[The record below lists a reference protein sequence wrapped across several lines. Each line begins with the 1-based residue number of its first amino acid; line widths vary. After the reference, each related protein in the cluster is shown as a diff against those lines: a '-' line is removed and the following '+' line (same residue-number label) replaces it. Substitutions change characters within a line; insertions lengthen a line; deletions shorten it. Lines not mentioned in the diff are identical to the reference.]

1 MVFAYIAF
9 VSAAISLVVVLLTTP
24 WLIRY
29 LKKIGLVVKDLN
41 KEGTPLVPLSGG
53 MVVLAGILAG
63 LMSFI
68 FFRTFFPSMGGTL
81 MLNNGALANLFAGIL
96 TILIITFV
104 GFVDDLVIKSNH
116 ESSSG
121 LRQWQ
126 KPLLT
131 LAAAVPLMVV
141 GAGHT
146 TIGVPFIGEI
156 NLGILY
162 PLIIIPIGV
171 VGAANMVNMLGG
183 INGLEA
189 GMGIIYMGSLGLYAY
204 VNKSYI
210 GALIALV
217 TFASLIAYY
226 YYNRFPA
233 RILPGDS
240 LTYLLGASIACIAIL
255 GNIERAA
262 IIIAIPF
269 FIEFI
274 LKARSRFKAQSYGYY
289 ENGKIKSRYEKTYSL
304 THLFMKGNYTEK
316 QIVYF
321 VIGIEVIFSALIWV
335 I

>member
-1 MVFAYIAF
+1 MQYIAF
-9 VSAAISLVVVLLTTP
+9 ISAAISIVVVLLTTP

-29 LKKIGLVVKDLN
+29 LKKIGLVVKDQN

-68 FFRTFFPSMGGTL
+68 FFRTFFPSMEGTL
-81 MLNNGALANLFAGIL
+81 ILNDDALANLFAGIL
-96 TILIITFV
+96 TIMIITFV
-104 GFVDDLVIKSNH
+104 GFVDDLVIRSDH
-116 ESSSG
+116 ESSTG
-121 LRQWQ
+121 LKQWQ

-146 TIGVPFIGEI
+146 TMGIPFIGEV
-156 NLGILY
+156 NFGIIY
-162 PLIIIPIGV
+162 PLIIIPLGV
-171 VGAANMVNMLGG
+171 VGAANMVNLLAGM
-183 INGLEA
+183 NGLET
-189 GMGIIYMGSLGLYAY
+189 GMGIIYMGSLGLYAF

-217 TFASLIAYY
+217 TLTALIGFY
-226 YYNRFPA
+226 YYNKFPA
-233 RILPGDS
+233 KILPGDS

-262 IIIAIPF
+262 IIVAIPF

-289 ENGKIKSRYEKTYSL
+289 HEGKVKTKYDRIYSL
-304 THLFMKGNYTEK
+304 THLFMKGKYTEK
-316 QIVYF
+316 QITYF
-321 VIGIEVIFSALIWV
+321 LIGIEILFAGIIWLI
-335 I
+335 

>member
-1 MVFAYIAF
+1 MTYTAF
-9 VSAAISLVVVLLTTP
+9 VAAAISFIVVMLTTP

-29 LKKIGLVVKDLN
+29 LKKIGLVVKDQN
-41 KEGTPLVPLSGG
+41 KENTPLVPLSGG
-53 MVVLAGILAG
+53 LVVMAGILAG
-63 LMSFI
+63 FMSFI
-68 FFRTFFPSMGGTL
+68 FFRTFFPNIQGTL
-81 MLNNGALANLFAGIL
+81 ILDNGALANLFAGIL

-104 GFVDDLVIKSNH
+104 GFVDDLVIKSDK

-121 LRQWQ
+121 LKQWQ

-131 LAAAVPLMVV
+131 LAAAIPLMVM

-146 TIGVPFIGEI
+146 TMGIPFIGEV
-156 NLGILY
+156 NFGIIY

-171 VGAANMVNMLGG
+171 VGAANMVNMLAGL
-183 INGLEA
+183 NGMET

-217 TFASLIAYY
+217 TFAALLAFY

-233 RILPGDS
+233 KILPGDS

-262 IIIAIPF
+262 IIVAIPF
-269 FIEFI
+269 FIEFA
-274 LKARSRFKAQSYGYY
+274 LKARSRFKAQSYGHY
-289 ENGKIKSRYEKTYSL
+289 ENGKIKTKYDKIYSL
-304 THLFMKGNYTEK
+304 THLFMRGKYTEK
-316 QIVYF
+316 QVVYF
-321 VIGIEVIFSALIWV
+321 MIAIEVIFSAAIWLI
-335 I
+335 

>member
-1 MVFAYIAF
+1 MKYISF
-9 VSAAISLVVVLLTTP
+9 VSAAISLLVVLLMTP

-29 LKKIGLVVKDLN
+29 LKRIGLVVKDQN
-41 KEGTPLVPLSGG
+41 KENMPLVPLSGG
-53 MVVLAGILAG
+53 LAVMAGVLAG

-68 FFRTFFPSMGGTL
+68 FFRTFFPSMQGTL
-81 MLNNGALANLFAGIL
+81 VLNDDALANLFAGIL

-146 TIGVPFIGEI
+146 TMGIPFIGEI
-156 NLGILY
+156 NFGLLY

-171 VGAANMVNMLGG
+171 VGAANMINMLAGM
-183 INGLEA
+183 NGMET
-189 GMGIIYMGSLGLYAY
+189 GMGIVYMGSLGLYAY
-204 VNKSYI
+204 INKSYI

-217 TFASLIAYY
+217 TLAALIGFY

-255 GNIERAA
+255 GNIEKAA
-262 IIIAIPF
+262 IIVAIPF
-269 FIEFI
+269 LIEFI

-289 ENGKIKSRYEKTYSL
+289 ENGKIKSRYEKIYSM
-304 THLFMKGNYTEK
+304 THIFMKGKYTEK
-316 QIVYF
+316 QIVYLM
-321 VIGIEVIFSALIWV
+321 IAIEIIFSGVIW
-335 I
+335 II